1 MSQTKSDILIER
13 QEAVVYARVSSKE
26 QEKEG
31 FSIPAQ
37 LRLLHEYA
45 SQNRL
50 SVAKEFVDVETAK
63 QSGRTGFADMLAFL
77 KENTAIKTILVEK
90 TDRLYRNI
98 KDWVRLDELDLE
110 IHLVKEGQILS
121 DKSRSGDKFM
131 HGIKVLMAK
140 NYIDNLSEETRKG
153 MTEKAEQGIWPSNAP
168 LGYLNVTGKDG
179 KKTIEPDTET
189 APLIEKAFEWYAT
202 GNHSVKEVAAMLKD
216 AGLVFKKSK
225 NSVPQSSI
233 HKILRSRIYTGE
245 FEWDGKV
252 YKGKYEPIITMEL
265 WEAVQDIF
273 DNRSKGRRKK
283 RKHDFAFSGL
293 IQCGYTGGSLVG
305 DLKKEKYVYYRA
317 IGAKGIPYV
326 KEEELERQFGEAL
339 KKLRFDDDVLDWV
352 CQALKESYADKR
364 QYHEETLS
372 RLHDEYKR
380 LENRLDS
387 MYVDKLDGKISEAFF
402 EEKSKA
408 WREEQKK
415 ILAKM
420 DTLQNASQSYI
431 EEGIQLLE
439 LAQNAGFLFMKQ
451 SAHEKRRLLNMMVSN
466 CIWKDGVL
474 NVNYKQPF
482 DMLGEFIADLGE
494 QKGQKGEDM
503 PEIEKW
509 LPFVESYRTL
519 CIMPDQG
526 MQHVFQSMRGQ
537 SVGFAA

>member
-1 MSQTKSDILIER
+1 MSQIKSDILIER
-13 QEAVVYARVSSKE
+13 QGAVVYARVSSKE

-50 SVAKEFVDVETAK
+50 SIAKEFVDVETAK
-63 QSGRTGFADMLAFL
+63 QSGRAGFTDMLAFL
-77 KENTAIKTILVEK
+77 KENTAINTILVEK

-179 KKTIEPDTET
+179 KKTIEPDPET

-216 AGLVFKKSK
+216 AGLVFKKSR

-293 IQCGYTGGSLVG
+293 IQCAYTGGSLVG

-352 CQALKESYADKR
+352 CQALKESHADKR

-372 RLHDEYKR
+372 RLQGDYKR

-420 DTLQNASQSYI
+420 DMLQNASQSYI

-474 NVNYKQPF
+474 TVNYKQPF
-482 DMLGEFIADLGE
+482 DILAEFITGLE
-494 QKGQKGEDM
+494 KQKGKIAKVCLILKDGS
-503 PEIEKW
+503 PGRI
-509 LPFVESYRTL
+509 RTS
-519 CIMPDQG
+519 DQVINS
-526 MQHVFQSMRGQ
+526 HLLYH
-537 SVGFAA
+537 

>member
-1 MSQTKSDILIER
+1 M
-13 QEAVVYARVSSKE
+13 
-26 QEKEG
+26 
-31 FSIPAQ
+31 
-37 LRLLHEYA
+37 
-45 SQNRL
+45 
-50 SVAKEFVDVETAK
+50 
-63 QSGRTGFADMLAFL
+63 
-77 KENTAIKTILVEK
+77 
-90 TDRLYRNI
+90 
-98 KDWVRLDELDLE
+98 
-110 IHLVKEGQILS
+110 
-121 DKSRSGDKFM
+121 
-131 HGIKVLMAK
+131 
-140 NYIDNLSEETRKG
+140 
-153 MTEKAEQGIWPSNAP
+153 
-168 LGYLNVTGKDG
+168 NVTGKDG
-179 KKTIEPDTET
+179 KKTIEPDPET

-225 NSVPQSSI
+225 SSVPQSSI

-273 DNRSKGRRKK
+273 DNRSKSRRKK

-293 IQCGYTGGSLVG
+293 IQCAYIGGSLVG

-352 CQALKESYADKR
+352 CQTLKESHADKR

-372 RLHDEYKR
+372 RLQGECNR
-380 LENRLDS
+380 LETRIDG
-387 MYVDKLDGKISEAFF
+387 MYVDKLDGKISESFF

-420 DTLQNASQSYI
+420 DKLQNASQTYI

-466 CIWKDGVL
+466 CIWKNGL
-474 NVNYKQPF
+474 LTVNYKQPF
-482 DMLGEFIADLGE
+482 DMLAEFITDLNS
-494 QKGQKGEDM
+494 QKGENM
-503 PEIEKW
+503 LEIGKW
-509 LPFVESYRTL
+509 LP
-519 CIMPDQG
+519 
-526 MQHVFQSMRGQ
+526 GQ
-537 SVGFAA
+537 DSNLRPID

>member
-1 MSQTKSDILIER
+1 MSRIKSDILIDR

-37 LRLLHEYA
+37 LRLLHDYA

-63 QSGRTGFADMLAFL
+63 QSGRAGFTDMLAYL
-77 KENTAIKTILVEK
+77 KANTAIKTILVEK

-98 KDWVRLDELDLE
+98 RDWVTLDELGLE
-110 IHLVKEGQILS
+110 IHFAKEGVILS
-121 DKSRSGDKFM
+121 RESRSSEKFM

-179 KKTIEPDTET
+179 KKTITPDPEA

-202 GNHSVKEVAAMLKD
+202 GNHSVKEIAAMLKD
-216 AGLVFKKSK
+216 AGLVFKKSRD
-225 NSVPQSSI
+225 SVPQSSI

-245 FEWDGKV
+245 FEWDSKV
-252 YKGKYEPIITMEL
+252 YKGKYEPIITLEL

-273 DNRSKGRRKK
+273 DNRSSGRRKVQ
-283 RKHDFAFSGL
+283 KHDFAFSGL
-293 IQCGYTGGSLVG
+293 IRCGHTGGSLVG
-305 DLKKEKYVYYRA
+305 ELKKGKYVYYRA
-317 IGAKGIPYV
+317 MGAKGIPYV

-339 KKLRFDDDVLDWV
+339 EKLRFGDDVLDWV
-352 CQALKESYADKR
+352 CRALKESHADKR

-372 RLHDEYKR
+372 RLQGEYKR
-380 LENRLDS
+380 LETRIDG

-402 EEKSKA
+402 EGKAGA

-420 DTLQNASQSYI
+420 ESLQNASQTYI

-451 SAHEKRRLLNMMVSN
+451 SAHEKRRLLNFLVSN
-466 CIWKDGVL
+466 CIWKDGSLTVQF
-474 NVNYKQPF
+474 KQPF
-482 DMLGEFIADLGE
+482 DMLSEFITDMEE
-494 QKGQKGEDM
+494 QKGQKGENM
-503 PEIEKW
+503 PDIEKW
-509 LPFVESYRTL
+509 LP
-519 CIMPDQG
+519 
-526 MQHVFQSMRGQ
+526 GQ
-537 SVGFAA
+537 DSNLRPID

>member
-1 MSQTKSDILIER
+1 MGLARLGILAMSKIKSGILIEI
-13 QEAVVYARVSSKE
+13 QQAVVYARVSSKE

-37 LRLLHEYA
+37 LRLLHDYA

-63 QSGRTGFADMLAFL
+63 QSGRAGFTDMLAFL
-77 KENTAIKTILVEK
+77 KANTAIKTILVEK

-98 KDWVRLDELDLE
+98 KDWVTLDELGLE
-110 IHLVKEGQILS
+110 IHFAKEGVILS
-121 DKSRSGDKFM
+121 RESRSSEKFM

-179 KKTIEPDTET
+179 KKTITPDPEA

-202 GNHSVKEVAAMLKD
+202 GNHSVKEIAAMLKD
-216 AGLVFKKSK
+216 AGLVFKKSRD
-225 NSVPQSSI
+225 SVPQSSI

-252 YKGKYEPIITMEL
+252 YKGKYEPIITLEL

-273 DNRSKGRRKK
+273 DNRSSGRRKVQ
-283 RKHDFAFSGL
+283 KHDFAFSGL
-293 IQCGYTGGSLVG
+293 IRCGHTGGSLVG
-305 DLKKEKYVYYRA
+305 ELKKGKYVYYRA
-317 IGAKGIPYV
+317 MGAKGIPYV
-326 KEEELERQFGEAL
+326 KEKELERQFGEAL
-339 KKLRFDDDVLDWV
+339 KKLRFGDDVLDWV
-352 CQALKESYADKR
+352 CRALKESHADKR

-372 RLHDEYKR
+372 RLQGEYRR
-380 LENRLDS
+380 LETRIDG

-402 EEKSKA
+402 EGKAGA

-420 DTLQNASQSYI
+420 ESLQNASQTYI

-439 LAQNAGFLFMKQ
+439 LGQNAGFLFMKQ
-451 SAHEKRRLLNMMVSN
+451 SAHEKRRLLNFLISN
-466 CIWKDGVL
+466 CIWKDGSLTVQF
-474 NVNYKQPF
+474 KQPF
-482 DMLGEFIADLGE
+482 DIISEFITDLEE
-494 QKGQKGEDM
+494 QKGQKGENM
-503 PEIEKW
+503 PDIEKW
-509 LPFVESYRTL
+509 LP
-519 CIMPDQG
+519 
-526 MQHVFQSMRGQ
+526 GQ
-537 SVGFAA
+537 DSNLRPAD